1 LISCLNCR
9 LLTDPGDRKE
19 RAACP
24 RCGASLEPRK
34 FHSME
39 RTWALLMTSLIFLF
53 PANLLPIMNVTY
65 LGEKTPNTILD
76 GIQQFIRSGDYFI
89 ALIIF
94 FASILV
100 PVFKIVG
107 ILLIMISV
115 RKNWKTWLR
124 HRTLM
129 FRIIRFIGRWSMLDI
144 FVIAILAA
152 LVNLGT
158 LTTITPA
165 PAASYFAAVVVFTML
180 AAETFDTR
188 LIWEE
193 PL

>member
-1 LISCLNCR
+1 MISCLNCR